1 MASPIEKV
9 RLSSSISDPV
19 RVISTAVSSV
29 VDTATSVTVGA
40 LFTVKKRVIPSWS
53 KVREF
58 PSISKGTGFISN
70 VMLSPLAMVPFNPK
84 PSIYF
89 LPWDSVVSSTS
100 KEIGFELVKVAV
112 ELLSVKLK
120 FDEEIFPEAIP
131 SSKSAKRSSLKIIS
145 IPVLSEFSKMDSIF
159 GSSPF
164 ERINSISS
172 KKVVFPFEEEVVSNW
187 IQRGVFSSIPD
198 IVAISNNL
206 DLNSIKSPVFEN
218 DPLSA
223 THESFNTGA
232 SK

>member
-1 MASPIEKV
+1 MIVTLSLSFTILSTSESV
-9 RLSSSISDPV
+9 R
-19 RVISTAVSSV
+19 
-29 VDTATSVTVGA
+29 VTVGA

-58 PSISKGTGFISN
+58 PSISKGTGSISN

-84 PSIYF
+84 PNVYF
-89 LPWDSVVSSTS
+89 FPWDSFVSSNS
-100 KEIGFELVKVAV
+100 KEIGSESVKVAV

-120 FDEEIFPEAIP
+120 FAEEIFPEAIP
-131 SSKSAKRSSLKIIS
+131 SLNSAKRSSLKIIS